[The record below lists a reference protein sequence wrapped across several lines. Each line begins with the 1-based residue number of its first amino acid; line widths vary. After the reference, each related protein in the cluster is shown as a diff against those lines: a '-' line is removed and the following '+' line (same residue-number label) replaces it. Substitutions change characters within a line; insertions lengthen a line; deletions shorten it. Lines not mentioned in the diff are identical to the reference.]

1 MSKGVHTADSCIQ
14 EFLDDKF
21 ENAKPYTR
29 DKCRWSLQRTRD
41 YLEAAGRP
49 SEPRRITPED
59 ILFLMNGPWS
69 DKTVS
74 YQKSEYSY
82 FKRYLKHF
90 GNNCYRKANVQFAQ
104 DMRVNVDWLDEVQY
118 QQLLDF
124 PKTPLQEIIIH
135 LELCMG
141 LRSVECVRL
150 TLNDVHDA
158 GTRPYL
164 NVRGKGRGNGKYR
177 TISFHKDT
185 RRVLDGWMVER
196 DRMVREIRAYN
207 PSWKDPGT
215 LLIYKLYKNKPRGG
229 AYTEHSGAIDE
240 LVLDPIRDSLGF
252 HFANHTL
259 RRTFGRRLYHAEVPI
274 ETISK
279 MLGHEST
286 IETLK
291 YIGICLDD
299 MDDAMLKF
307 AQYDR
312 KQRLT
317 GGVV

>member
-1 MSKGVHTADSCIQ
+1 MLV
-14 EFLDDKF
+14 
-21 ENAKPYTR
+21 
-29 DKCRWSLQRTRD
+29 
-41 YLEAAGRP
+41 
-49 SEPRRITPED
+49 
-59 ILFLMNGPWS
+59 
-69 DKTVS
+69 
-74 YQKSEYSY
+74 
-82 FKRYLKHF
+82 
-90 GNNCYRKANVQFAQ
+90 
-104 DMRVNVDWLDEVQY
+104 
-118 QQLLDF
+118 
-124 PKTPLQEIIIH
+124 IH
-135 LELCMG
+135 
-141 LRSVECVRL
+141 RL
-150 TLNDVHDA
+150 TLDDVHDA

-164 NVRGKGRGNGKYR
+164 NVRGKGCGNGKYR
-177 TISFHKDT
+177 TISFHRDT
-185 RRVLDGWMVER
+185 RRVLDRWMTER

-215 LLIYKLYKNKPRGG
+215 LLIYKLYKNKPSGG
-229 AYTEHSGAIDE
+229 THTEHSGAIDE
-240 LVLDPIRDSLGF
+240 LALDPTRDSLGF

-312 KQRLT
+312 KLRLT
-317 GGVV
+317 EGVA